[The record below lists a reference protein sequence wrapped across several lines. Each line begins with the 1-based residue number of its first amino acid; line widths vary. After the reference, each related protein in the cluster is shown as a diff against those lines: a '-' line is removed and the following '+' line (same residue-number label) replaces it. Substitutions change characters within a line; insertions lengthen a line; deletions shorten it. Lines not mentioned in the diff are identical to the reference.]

1 MNKIIKGL
9 LEYLKNTP
17 KDQIEKDFEKTKEYS
32 KVGPTVEE
40 YLQGVMKPNRNEDL
54 SEKAIMRYFYVAFAF
69 LFFIVLVVVILS
81 IFLFSLF
88 F

>member
-1 MNKIIKGL
+1 MNKIIKVL

-40 YLQGVMKPNRNEDL
+40 YLHEIMNPNQSNDL
-54 SEKAIMRYFYVAFAF
+54 SDKEIMRCFYVAFVF
-69 LFFIVLVVVILS
+69 LFFIVLAVVILS
-81 IFLFSLF
+81 IFLFS
-88 F
+88 

>member
-9 LEYLKNTP
+9 SEYLKNTP
-17 KDQIEKDFEKTKEYS
+17 KDQIEKDFDNIQEYS

-40 YLQGVMKPNRNEDL
+40 YLHGIMNPNQSDDL
-54 SEKAIMRYFYVAFAF
+54 SDKAIMRCFYVAFAF
-69 LFFIVLVVVILS
+69 SFFIVLAVVILS

>member
-1 MNKIIKGL
+1 MSKIIKGL
-9 LEYLKNTP
+9 LEYLENTP
-17 KDQIEKDFEKTKEYS
+17 KDQIEKDFEKTKKYS

-40 YLQGVMKPNRNEDL
+40 YLQGIMKPNRNEDL
-54 SEKAIMRYFYVAFAF
+54 SEKAIMRCFYVAFASIF
-69 LFFIVLVVVILS
+69 LVVFILS